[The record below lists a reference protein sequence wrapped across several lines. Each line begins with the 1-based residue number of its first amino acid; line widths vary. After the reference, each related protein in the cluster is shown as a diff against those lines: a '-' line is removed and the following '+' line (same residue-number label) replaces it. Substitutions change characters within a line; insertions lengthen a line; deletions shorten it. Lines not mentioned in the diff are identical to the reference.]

1 MKQIRRLQLNFS
13 PESGYDTALNALQG
27 LGLPIKDKNQPAIQ
41 PTPAPPAPPGSFQPY
56 QQMLPPPQPARLL
69 PGAEFTYRPN
79 TSNGFDYRPSSSAPD
94 SYTERPYTAPDPISF
109 SQMLPPK
116 RELPPGM
123 RLLMSNFRVDTEA
136 SVQRAQASEPKQ
148 PSAKP
153 PAKER
158 KVQAKPTK
166 PKDTMKKSPLEAPKT
181 PVTKSNTTHE
191 TTAESGIE
199 TSVQVLTSTP
209 APKKK
214 APAQISRLQTATT
227 GSDSVLLSSS
237 LENVAEGA
245 GLPALENLRQIGP
258 IELKIKQSLKA
269 AALAGSSA
277 SGTNPTEPTESTS
290 EGQRQP
296 LVLRTGR
303 KAMAEITSNT
313 TNREPTPSTPATT
326 TASGARAESSP
337 RPNIEE
343 ISPSEFMSS
352 LEGFVREYQHLPAPR
367 PQPTA
372 AEDLAA
378 YAAQPDEVRQAVIK
392 DLILECLGD
401 ENFVKLAEDVDAE
414 WRRIGL
420 GF

>member
-1 MKQIRRLQLNFS
+1 MKKIRRLQLNFS
-13 PESGYDTALNALQG
+13 PESGYDTAFNALQA
-27 LGLPIKDKNQPAIQ
+27 LGLPIRDKNQPAIQ
-41 PTPAPPAPPGSFQPY
+41 PTPAPPAPPRSFQPY
-56 QQMLPPPQPARLL
+56 QHMLPPPQPARLL

-94 SYTERPYTAPDPISF
+94 RYTERPYTAPDPISF

-123 RLLMSNFRVDTEA
+123 RLLMSNSRVDTEA
-136 SVQRAQASEPKQ
+136 PVQTAQTSGPKQ

-153 PAKER
+153 PAKKR
-158 KVQAKPTK
+158 VQAKPTK
-166 PKDTMKKSPLEAPKT
+166 AKATMKKSPLEAPRT

-191 TTAESGIE
+191 RTAEAGTE
-199 TSVQVLTSTP
+199 TSLQVPTSTP
-209 APKKK
+209 APKK
-214 APAQISRLQTATT
+214 APAQLSKPQTVATE
-227 GSDSVLLSSS
+227 SDNVLLSSS
-237 LENVAEGA
+237 LDVLAEDA
-245 GLPALENLRQIGP
+245 GMPALRIPRTIGP
-258 IELKIKQSLKA
+258 VEFAIKQGLEA
-269 AALAGSSA
+269 AAPATSSA
-277 SGTNPTEPTESTS
+277 AETNPTEPSASTS
-290 EGQRQP
+290 EGQWQP

-313 TNREPTPSTPATT
+313 TNRDHAPPTPATT
-326 TASGARAESSP
+326 TASGASAESRP
-337 RPNIEE
+337 RLDIEE

-352 LEGFVREYQHLPAPR
+352 LDSFVREYQHLPAPR

-392 DLILECLGD
+392 DLILEVLGN
-401 ENFVKLAEDVDAE
+401 ENFVKLVEDVDAE